1 MDGDDGGASVNMQA
15 LAKFSFFCAAMM
27 AASPLALQSFRFFWV
42 SSH

>member
-15 LAKFSFFCAAMM
+15 LTKFSFFCAAMM
-27 AASPLALQSFRFFWV
+27 AASLALQSSRFFWV